1 MFMGGIVAQ
10 YILGIN
16 NPSYDE
22 QFRLLLQGQE
32 EFHKKSAGQ
41 I

>member
-22 QFRLLLQGQE
+22 QFRLLQGQE
-32 EFHKKSAGQ
+32 EFHKRSAGQ